1 MPNEKKQASRVC
13 HASAT
18 AALVASSRFTP
29 HGIAR
34 QARTCGCAVAL
45 TAVAVAAKPDL
56 DKAPSAQEQ
65 AGATVDTHLGA
76 KPKVLDGLVPAAALR
91 GAAGLTRDQLDAHA
105 QHTLR
110 PIQRGPSGCLNEH
123 GVLDGALGTHNVTPP
138 SIHPPSSSRSSNRVA
153 RGRDRGDRIVL
164 KPTIGKPSPIPAER
178 LALLAY
184 RALNHA
190 GRLCY

>member
-1 MPNEKKQASRVC
+1 MPCVRHGCVGSVEPLHAARYCAPGSNMRVC
-13 HASAT
+13 SSADRGRSGCKAGPGQST
-18 AALVASSRFTP
+18 ERTGTSGRNRRYAPR
-29 HGIAR
+29 G
-34 QARTCGCAVAL
+34 QAQGAGRTRPG
-45 TAVAVAAKPDL
+45 
-56 DKAPSAQEQ
+56 
-65 AGATVDTHLGA
+65 G
-76 KPKVLDGLVPAAALR
+76 R
-91 GAAGLTRDQLDAHA
+91 GAWRCRPYSRSARRTRATYFASDSAW
-105 QHTLR
+105 T
-110 PIQRGPSGCLNEH
+110 SGCLNEH